1 MPDTPTETPTETR
14 ADRRGGNP
22 PGYRDPIGQA
32 VDWQRALN
40 HAREE
45 KTEKLL
51 VSLAQGSRAWAEIE
65 RLKREI
71 RMQPKPRPVDVSDS
85 RRKVKVVPRP
95 EEGE

>member
-1 MPDTPTETPTETR
+1 VPDTPTETPTETR

-32 VDWQRALN
+32 VDWQRRLN
-40 HAREE
+40 SARD
-45 KTEKLL
+45 TDPKLCVPL
-51 VSLAQGSRAWAEIE
+51 SQGARAWLEVE